1 MCRRHE
7 RGSRYCA
14 SLNANLRAQFTPR
27 LRRRCDSRNIQYKMD
42 LYIFSVVLGAAGMA
56 AMAFLGFSSSHG
68 AAHHGPDTSG
78 HEMHGI
84 AGHGHSVDVAHGS
97 PHVSGH
103 AHDAGHMHLTAHAHA
118 APHSH
123 PVSWRSHLW
132 TWLSPRVLFNFLVG
146 FGATGLIVER
156 LVGPVLA
163 LPIAVVG
170 GIAFEALAVGP
181 IFKSLFRFESQPAQT
196 LESALMSEG
205 RAVTGFDANGNGLIS
220 VELGG
225 EVVQVLGTQLNE
237 ERKAGVRIRA
247 GDVVRI
253 EDVDDARNRCTVSRI
268 GLGETDSH
276 DADRY

>member
-1 MCRRHE
+1 
-7 RGSRYCA
+7 
-14 SLNANLRAQFTPR
+14 
-27 LRRRCDSRNIQYKMD
+27 
-42 LYIFSVVLGAAGMA
+42 MA

-68 AAHHGPDTSG
+68 GAHHGHDTGG

-84 AGHGHSVDVAHGS
+84 GGHSHSVHVAHGT

-103 AHDAGHMHLTAHAHA
+103 AHGG
-118 APHSH
+118 APM
-123 PVSWRSHLW
+123 RLW

-170 GIAFEALAVGP
+170 GIAFEALVVRP
-181 IFKSLFRFESQPAQT
+181 IFNSLFKFESSPAQT

-220 VELGG
+220 LELGG
-225 EVVQVLGTQLNE
+225 ELVQVLGIQLNAD
-237 ERKAGVRIRA
+237 RAAGVRIKA
-247 GDVVRI
+247 GDIVRI
-253 EDVDDARNRCTVSRI
+253 EEVDSTRNRCTVSRI
-268 GLGETDSH
+268 GLGETESR